1 MDEDTPE
8 IDAEEMDVEDTTAMR
23 QQRVDQRLHELLS
36 QLDVNGR
43 INGALARVA
52 GVDSAELPDDVLA
65 EIETIRERTFN
76 AGPPP
81 LGTAEDDPVPTD

>member
-76 AGPPP
+76 AEPPP
-81 LGTAEDDPVPTD
+81 LGTVEDDPVPTD